1 MPVLIVVAQT
11 AAFTAQARAEG
22 MTEAEITTAI
32 NIIAAN
38 PTGGVSLGGGLYK
51 VRVPREGSGKSGG
64 YRVVTLYVS
73 DNAPV
78 VLLAVLSKSNAAN
91 FTPRALAAMKDA
103 AKTLKSGK
111 RP

>member
-1 MPVLIVVAQT
+1 MLIAVAQT
-11 AAFTAQARAEG
+11 AAFTAQAKAEG
-22 MTEAEITTAI
+22 MTASEIETAI

-51 VRVPREGSGKSGG
+51 VRVPRDGAGKSGG
-64 YRVVTLYVS
+64 YRVITLFVTT
-73 DNAPV
+73 DAPV

-91 FTPRALAAMKDA
+91 FSAKAMTNIQKK
-103 AKTLKSGK
+103 AKEIR